1 MHFERL
7 EQANLKSTATFT
19 AQFEDLLAQL
29 TASLA
34 TVKTHL
40 EASDTKL
47 LKDVAALSQQASQFN
62 EKQKEVLELS
72 TQVREISSSLGAS
85 DAKLSTDL
93 TALTLQATAFSE
105 KQNEV
110 LESYAQAESKAEA
123 HTLTLQ
129 LLTEQIQ
136 LHQSVTQAALEQQQ
150 LAVAH
155 SLEANDKLQESI
167 NLIAANGAANAQAIA
182 AAADARTAR
191 KAAKSSKSGLARTP
205 VTAVPAADADG
216 EAAGAAAAAAA
227 LGGGASIL
235 QDPTQPAATVA
246 GTRDPSMLVDP
257 AIGAVSAEDE
267 MTAEDSAVE
276 LAAAEGASASEGAG
290 GGEAAVDRL
299 MEAEVAGGSKTI
311 GANGQT
317 STAHET
323 ADATA
328 AGEIPGVNMSAED
341 ETNTG
346 SLTQALTQAQ
356 SSQGESHTPLTVA
369 QTGVM
374 GDAGDTLNRVH
385 VQAHEQALPVT
396 VSDPATTRSEAVV
409 STQTPQTVVSTQVP
423 QVAVTTQ
430 AAAADAAGNPL
441 PAPRKKR
448 KKRKVAVAVAA
459 DGTTDSTSLKVGY
472 AVRFEDCSSRS
483 TKIKYLTDG
492 MLLRECL
499 EDPLLLRYSVIV
511 LDEAHERSMNTDVLF
526 GVLKRLVHS
535 RVPQLKL
542 VITSATLDGEK
553 FSIYFNSCPVFN
565 VPGRCFPVDIIHAQ
579 EDHFK
584 DYASAAVDTAMQ
596 IHMDQPEGDILVF
609 LTGQAEIDK
618 AIIKMNDAV
627 ACLPEGSCMPL
638 MLLPLYASLPP
649 DLQVRVFR
657 PAPPGVRRCILAT
670 NVAETSVTVDGVV
683 YVVDSGVVKQKH
695 YQASSGVDSLDV
707 VPISRVG
714 ATQRAGRAGRTR
726 PGKCYRLYS
735 KPYYEKVMPAVTTP
749 EIQRSALVSTVLYLK
764 SLDLQDF
771 DVLTFGFL
779 DPPGGEALEDALRQ
793 LYVLDALDRDG
804 DITALG
810 RKMCGMPLEPSL
822 ARALM
827 AARKLGCL
835 PELMTVAAMLSAE
848 HVFSAGHG
856 PGDALKSLLQQQ
868 QKQQQQHQQPR
879 HGGGRSHVTSAP
891 AALQSLIAEGLGDH
905 VLLLRLWEG
914 WQESGCSRD
923 GAGALGLD
931 VRGMNFAR
939 DVRRQLEGV
948 VGSDGSGLDLGGGA
962 SGSKTDPEK
971 GKKRRHEEE
980 HSGTG
985 AGNGGKGSEQDPAS
999 TTNDSRHHAHEHTGS
1014 NHGDH
1019 RAHDRPDRHQTAHG
1033 EKSHSH
1039 SHSHGEKKRSHGHS
1053 SGSGDRQRQR
1063 DRHQDGDHGR
1073 GGGGSGGGNG
1083 LDQQQQAADL
1093 TRRAPPE
1100 RGSGADVRRVD
1111 ALRQALTIGFANRL
1125 ARRLPRHDGYKTL
1138 NSSLSS
1144 GQLAQLHPSCAELH
1158 LDDDGLPPDWIIYHE
1173 LVSTSRPFL
1182 RQVCATKI
1190 EWVEKVLPKLMDI
1203 DVRRLSKTKRGA
1215 AQVPTEPQPDAGT
1228 SVLPVSTADASAA
1241 KPHSK
1246 DAAAVDSARERYLAR
1261 KKHQQRK

>member
-1 MHFERL
+1 M
-7 EQANLKSTATFT
+7 STPA
-19 AQFEDLLAQL
+19 AVPVLPIRAY
-29 TASLA
+29 ASDIVA
-34 TVKTHL
+34 SIRTNDIVVVIGETGSGKTTQISQILL
-40 EASDTKL
+40 EAGLAD
-47 LKDVAALSQQASQFN
+47 DGMIA
-62 EKQKEVLELS
+62 
-72 TQVREISSSLGAS
+72 
-85 DAKLSTDL
+85 
-93 TALTLQATAFSE
+93 
-105 KQNEV
+105 
-110 LESYAQAESKAEA
+110 
-123 HTLTLQ
+123 
-129 LLTEQIQ
+129 
-136 LHQSVTQAALEQQQ
+136 VTQPRRVG
-150 LAVAH
+150 AV
-155 SLEANDKLQESI
+155 
-167 NLIAANGAANAQAIA
+167 
-182 AAADARTAR
+182 
-191 KAAKSSKSGLARTP
+191 
-205 VTAVPAADADG
+205 
-216 EAAGAAAAAAA
+216 
-227 LGGGASIL
+227 
-235 QDPTQPAATVA
+235 TVA
-246 GTRDPSMLVDP
+246 KRVAEERGCVLGT
-257 AIGAVSAEDE
+257 E
-267 MTAEDSAVE
+267 
-276 LAAAEGASASEGAG
+276 
-290 GGEAAVDRL
+290 
-299 MEAEVAGGSKTI
+299 
-311 GANGQT
+311 
-317 STAHET
+317 
-323 ADATA
+323 
-328 AGEIPGVNMSAED
+328 
-341 ETNTG
+341 
-346 SLTQALTQAQ
+346 
-356 SSQGESHTPLTVA
+356 
-369 QTGVM
+369 
-374 GDAGDTLNRVH
+374 
-385 VQAHEQALPVT
+385 
-396 VSDPATTRSEAVV
+396 
-409 STQTPQTVVSTQVP
+409 
-423 QVAVTTQ
+423 
-430 AAAADAAGNPL
+430 
-441 PAPRKKR
+441 
-448 KKRKVAVAVAA
+448 
-459 DGTTDSTSLKVGY
+459 VGY

-499 EDPLLLRYSVIV
+499 EDPLLLRYAVIV

-683 YVVDSGVVKQKH
+683 CVVDSGVVKQKH
-695 YQASSGVDSLDV
+695 YQASSGMDSLDV

-779 DPPGGEALEDALRQ
+779 DPPGGEALVAGIQ
-793 LYVLDALDRDG
+793 LVASCWTWQLDRDG

-810 RKMCGMPLEPSL
+810 RKICGMPLEPSL

-948 VGSDGSGLDLGGGA
+948 VGSDGSWLDLGGGA

-1215 AQVPTEPQPDAGT
+1215 AQLMRQ
-1228 SVLPVSTADASAA
+1228 LPS
-1241 KPHSK
+1241 PHSK